1 MGAHCHAH
9 HSKITA
15 NVSRIPAAPQFTIK
29 VVIDYLENTIDRLGK
44 IDSITPS
51 LSYASEEEHVDA
63 RNHIICAMMILIL
76 LIILIKINKGDDD
89 HY

>member
-1 MGAHCHAH
+1 MAAQCHAH
-9 HSKITA
+9 HSKIAA
-15 NVSRIPAAPQFTIK
+15 NASRIPAAPQSTIR

-44 IDSITPS
+44 LDSITPS

-63 RNHIICAMMILIL
+63 RNHIICALVILIL

-89 HY
+89 HH